1 MVRVVNGEMNGG
13 HGYQACRENQ
23 LKGSK
28 IGRSFKNTN
37 AASDQAKGGR
47 WGATLLFI
55 IPLLAP
61 LWALNNFT
69 GNFRRVYMLPPIKN
83 GPTLAI

>member
-1 MVRVVNGEMNGG
+1 VAMDTKLAEK
-13 HGYQACRENQ
+13 NQ

-47 WGATLLFI
+47 WGATLLFY
-55 IPLLAP
+55 
-61 LWALNNFT
+61 NTVT
-69 GNFRRVYMLPPIKN
+69 GPVM
-83 GPTLAI
+83 GT